1 VLKGDRI
8 GFFFDEA
15 GPMVFLK
22 IVKAKTYTHVGS
34 KIGFV
39 TPVRSQGCGP
49 GKKKQVKCASFAR
62 FQFLNPFVYITTI
75 SFLKTFFV
83 ESSFRFC

>member
-1 VLKGDRI
+1 
-8 GFFFDEA
+8 
-15 GPMVFLK
+15 MVFLK
-22 IVKAKTYTHVGS
+22 IVKAKTYAYAGS
-34 KIGFV
+34 KIGF
-39 TPVRSQGCGP
+39 GCELGNE
-49 GKKKQVKCASFAR
+49 KQVKCASFAR